1 MMSNPIWLLKGSRSA
16 PGWHDLEMDFR
27 QETADVLHFDR
38 DRWALM
44 RAEEPPDQYEGLDPV
59 VPPDGLYLDNHGRPC
74 YILGAKEVTSARAV
88 IRGLGDDAQE
98 LMDKLGEP
106 DLVLERLGRAF

>member
-1 MMSNPIWLLKGSRSA
+1 MSNSVWLLKGSRNA

-27 QETADVLHFDR
+27 KETVEVLHFDR
-38 DRWALM
+38 DRWALV
-44 RAEEPPDQYEGLDPV
+44 RAAEPPDKYEGLDPA
-59 VPPDGLYLDNHGRPC
+59 VPTDGLYLDNHGRPA
-74 YILGAKEVTSARAV
+74 YILNAQEVTSARAV
-88 IRGLGDDAQE
+88 IRGLGDEAKE